1 MLCLPSSDYP
11 ITKNVEGV
19 CEEVSLKIFL
29 VGGAVRDKRLNLPI
43 YDRDWVIEGATPEE
57 LTAQGFQQVG
67 KDFPVFLHP
76 KSREEYALARTERK
90 SGHGYTGF
98 VTYFAPDV
106 TLEQDLL
113 RRDLT
118 INAMAESADGTLIDP
133 YGGLNDLNNKVLR
146 HVSDAFHE
154 DPLRVL
160 RVARFA
166 ARFAHLGF
174 HVAPETMALMA
185 QMTADNELQNLTPE
199 RVWRET
205 EKALITQSPQVYF
218 QVLRDCGALAVLFP
232 EIDNL
237 FGVPAPEKWHP
248 EIDTGIHTLM
258 ALAIAAKLTDE
269 IDVRFAT
276 LTHDLGK
283 GLTPPEYWPHHHG
296 HGPAGVKL
304 VEALCQRLRVP
315 NAIRELAKIVAEYH
329 DLIHTVEKLRP
340 VTLLKLFD
348 SIDVWRKPQ
357 RLEQMIMSS
366 EADARGRTGF
376 ENNPYPQGD
385 YLRAACK
392 VAESVSVREVV
403 DAGFKGPQIREEL
416 QQRRLN
422 ALKEWKQ
429 DVSPQEE
436 NRD

>member
-1 MLCLPSSDYP
+1 M
-11 ITKNVEGV
+11 
-19 CEEVSLKIFL
+19 KIFL
-29 VGGAVRDKRLNLPI
+29 VGGAVRDKRLNLPV

-258 ALAIAAKLTDE
+258 ALAIAAELTDE

-329 DLIHTVEKLRP
+329 DLIHTVE
-340 VTLLKLFD
+340 
-348 SIDVWRKPQ
+348 
-357 RLEQMIMSS
+357 
-366 EADARGRTGF
+366 
-376 ENNPYPQGD
+376 
-385 YLRAACK
+385 
-392 VAESVSVREVV
+392 
-403 DAGFKGPQIREEL
+403 
-416 QQRRLN
+416 
-422 ALKEWKQ
+422 
-429 DVSPQEE
+429 
-436 NRD
+436 

>member
-1 MLCLPSSDYP
+1 MRGIS
-11 ITKNVEGV
+11 
-19 CEEVSLKIFL
+19 EEVSLKIFL
-29 VGGAVRDKRLNLPI
+29 VGGAVRDKRLNLPV

-57 LTAQGFQQVG
+57 LIAQGFEQVG

-76 KSREEYALARTERK
+76 KSHEEYALARTERK
-90 SGHGYTGF
+90 SGRGYTGF

-133 YGGLNDLNNKVLR
+133 YGGIDDLNNKVLR

-174 HVAPETMALMA
+174 QVAAETMALMT

-205 EKALITQSPQVYF
+205 EKALMTQSPQIYF
-218 QVLRDCGALAVLFP
+218 QVLRDCGALAILFP

-258 ALAIAAKLTDE
+258 ALAMAAKLTE
-269 IDVRFAT
+269 EVDVRFAT

-283 GLTPPEYWPHHHG
+283 GLTPPELWPHHHG

-304 VEALCQRLRVP
+304 VEALCQRMRVP
-315 NAIRELAKIVAEYH
+315 NAVRELAKIVAEYH

-348 SIDVWRKPQ
+348 SIDVWRKPH
-357 RLEQMIMSS
+357 RLDQMIMTS

-385 YLRAACK
+385 YLRAAYK
-392 VAESVSVREVV
+392 VAEGVSVRDVV
-403 DAGFKGPQIREEL
+403 NAGFKGQQIREEL
-416 QQRRLN
+416 QQRRLH
-422 ALKEWKQ
+422 ALKTWKQ
-429 DVSPQEE
+429 EVSPQEDA
-436 NRD
+436 NSR

>member
-1 MLCLPSSDYP
+1 MLCLSPSDYP

-29 VGGAVRDKRLNLPI
+29 VGGAVRDKRLNLPV

-57 LTAQGFQQVG
+57 LIAQGFQQVG

-174 HVAPETMALMA
+174 YVAPETMALMA

-258 ALAIAAKLTDE
+258 ALAIAAELTDE

-329 DLIHTVEKLRP
+329 DLIPPVEKLRR
-340 VTLLKLFD
+340 VAL
-348 SIDVWRKPQ
+348 RK
-357 RLEQMIMSS
+357 
-366 EADARGRTGF
+366 
-376 ENNPYPQGD
+376 
-385 YLRAACK
+385 
-392 VAESVSVREVV
+392 
-403 DAGFKGPQIREEL
+403 
-416 QQRRLN
+416 
-422 ALKEWKQ
+422 
-429 DVSPQEE
+429 
-436 NRD
+436 